1 MLFIAKKK
9 TSLYLIIIYQRKL
22 NIGNIFADYM
32 WLHIRAVGEWTNS
45 LYSYFEKEQIKLH
58 SGDILLVENCDNTNT
73 PRKKS

>member
-1 MLFIAKKK
+1 
-9 TSLYLIIIYQRKL
+9 
-22 NIGNIFADYM
+22 M

-58 SGDILLVENCDNTNT
+58 CADILPAENCDAVGA

>member
-1 MLFIAKKK
+1 MYHCVTVNDIMKKNYF
-9 TSLYLIIIYQRKL
+9 LLDYL
-22 NIGNIFADYM
+22 

-58 SGDILLVENCDNTNT
+58 RSDILPVEDCNVTNA